1 MNDKISKL
9 QQAIAPYREQLIN
22 HPVYNA
28 INSLEDLRIFMEHHI
43 YAVWDFMSLL
53 KALQIN
59 LTCTQVPWFPVGSA
73 GTRYLINEIVAGE
86 ESDVD
91 ETGERMSHY
100 EMYLNAMAQCNAS
113 TIAFNQFVTVLQDT
127 KSLDKAFD
135 AAQTLDAVRDFVNYT
150 FDTIN
155 RGKAHMQAA
164 AFTYGREDLI
174 PDMFHEI
181 VKDLNHKFPQQVA
194 KFNYYLE
201 RHIEVDGGHHSHLA
215 TEMTTELCGDDE
227 QKWQEATEASINA
240 LQKRIGLWD
249 GIYEDIQLLKKEPAP
264 LFN

>member
-1 MNDKISKL
+1 MNDQISKL
-9 QQAIAPYREQLIN
+9 QQAIAPYRAQLIN

-28 INSLEDLRIFMEHHI
+28 INSLEGLHVFMEHHI

-53 KALQIN
+53 KALQLN

-73 GTRYLINEIVAGE
+73 DTRYLINEIVAGE

-91 ETGERMSHY
+91 ETGKRLSHY
-100 EMYLNAMAQCNAS
+100 EMYLNAMAQCGAS
-113 TIAFNQFVTVLQDT
+113 TTGFERFITVLQAVKDFDT
-127 KSLDKAFD
+127 AFG
-135 AAQTLDAVRDFVNYT
+135 AAQTPDEVRSFVNYT
-150 FDTIN
+150 FGVIN
-155 RGKAHMQAA
+155 NGKAHIQAA

-181 VKDLNHKFPQQVA
+181 VKDLDHKFPQQVT

-215 TEMTTELCGDDE
+215 TEMTAELCGDDE
-227 QKWQEATEASINA
+227 QKWQEATEASITA
-240 LQKRIGLWD
+240 LQKRITLWD
-249 GIYEDIQLLKKEPAP
+249 GIYEEIKLLKKVPET
-264 LFN
+264 LLN

>member
-1 MNDKISKL
+1 MNDQISKL
-9 QQAIAPYREQLIN
+9 QQAIAPYRAQLIN

-28 INSLEDLRIFMEHHI
+28 INSLEDLYVFMEHHI

-53 KALQIN
+53 KALQLN

-73 GTRYLINEIVAGE
+73 DTRYLINEIVAGE

-91 ETGERMSHY
+91 ETGKRLSHY
-100 EMYLNAMAQCNAS
+100 EMYLDAMTQCGAS
-113 TIAFNQFVTVLQDT
+113 TTGFERFITVLQTTNDLDT
-127 KSLDKAFD
+127 ALT
-135 AAQTLDAVRDFVNYT
+135 AAQTSDEVKSFVNYT
-150 FDTIN
+150 FDVIN
-155 RGKAHMQAA
+155 AGKTHMQAA

-181 VKDLNHKFPQQVA
+181 VKDLDYKFPQQVT

-215 TEMTTELCGDDE
+215 TEMTIELCGGDE
-227 QKWQEATEASINA
+227 QKWQEATEASITA
-240 LQKRIGLWD
+240 LQKRINLWD
-249 GIYEDIQLLKKEPAP
+249 GIYEEIKLLKKEQES
-264 LFN
+264 LLN

>member
-9 QQAIAPYREQLIN
+9 QQAIAPYRDQLIN

-59 LTCTQVPWFPVGSA
+59 LTCTQVPWVPVGSA

-113 TIAFNQFVTVLQDT
+113 TIAFNRFVAVLQDA
-127 KSLDKAFD
+127 KSLDHAFD
-135 AAQTLDAVRDFVNYT
+135 AAQTPDAVRDFVNYT

-155 RGKAHMQAA
+155 SRKAHRQAA

-215 TEMTTELCGDDE
+215 TKMTTELCGDDE
-227 QKWQEATEASINA
+227 QKWQEATEASVAA
-240 LQKRIGLWD
+240 LQKRISLWD
-249 GIYEDIQLLKKEPAP
+249 GIYEEIKLLKQEQVS
-264 LFN
+264 LIN